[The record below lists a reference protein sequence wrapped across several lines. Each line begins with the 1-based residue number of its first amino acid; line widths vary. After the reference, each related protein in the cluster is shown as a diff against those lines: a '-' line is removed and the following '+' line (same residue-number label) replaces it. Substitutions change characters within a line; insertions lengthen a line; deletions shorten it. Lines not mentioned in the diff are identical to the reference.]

1 MAIKLSD
8 HFSFGR
14 LLRFVF
20 PSIAMMVFTSIYGV
34 IDGIFVS
41 NFAGKDALTAINLIF
56 PFIMVLG
63 ALGFMIG
70 TGGTA
75 IVAKTLGEESNR
87 KKANGYFSLLVYT
100 TIILGVLIALV
111 GIFTVRPISHFLG
124 AEGVM
129 VDYCVRYA
137 RIIFCALP
145 FFMLQNI
152 FQSFFV
158 SAEKPQL
165 GLFVTVG
172 AGVTNIVLDY
182 ILVGV
187 IPLGLNGAAIATAI
201 SQGVG
206 GLIPLVYFALPNSS
220 ALKLTKARIEWWVL
234 VKICT
239 NGMSELLSNISMS
252 FVSMLYNFKL
262 IKIAGNDAVAAYGV
276 IMYLQF
282 IFASIF
288 IGYAIGVAPL
298 ISYNYGA
305 ENHRELKGIFKKSLK
320 LMLGT
325 GVVMMIMSITLS
337 SPLSKVFVGYD
348 EKLYNMT
355 VNGFRLFSVAF
366 LPCGINI
373 FASSFYTALNNG
385 VVSAVLSV
393 FRTVIFQVVMVL
405 VLPKFW
411 GLDGIWFSSPM
422 TEILSVIV
430 AAVFFVALKNKYKYA

>member
-8 HFSFGR
+8 HFSLGK
-14 LLRFVF
+14 LLKFVF

-34 IDGIFVS
+34 VDGLFVS
-41 NFAGKDALTAINLIF
+41 NYAGKDAFTAVNLIF

-75 IVAKTLGEESNR
+75 IVAKTLGEANNR
-87 KKANGYFSLLVYT
+87 EKANGYFSLLVYT
-100 TIILGVLIALV
+100 TIILGVIVALV
-111 GIFTVRPISHFLG
+111 GIFTVRPISRLLG

-182 ILVGV
+182 LLVGV
-187 IPLGLNGAAIATAI
+187 LPWGLEGAAIATAI
-201 SQGVG
+201 SQTVG
-206 GLIPLVYFALPNSS
+206 GVVPLVYFALPNSS
-220 ALKLTKARIEWWVL
+220 TLKLTKARLEWWVL
-234 VKICT
+234 VKTCT
-239 NGMSELLSNISMS
+239 NGMSELLGNISMS
-252 FVSMLYNFKL
+252 VVSMLYNFKL
-262 IKIAGNDAVAAYGV
+262 IEVAGNDGVAAYGV

-288 IGYAIGVAPL
+288 IGYAIGVAP
-298 ISYNYGA
+298 IVSYNYGA

-325 GVVMMIMSITLS
+325 GIVMMIMSIVLS

-348 EKLYNMT
+348 EKLYNIT
-355 VNGFRLFSVAF
+355 VEGFRLFSVAF

-393 FRTVIFQVVMVL
+393 LRTVVFQVIMVL
-405 VLPKFW
+405 VLPVFW
-411 GLDGIWFSSPM
+411 GLEGIWFSSPM

-430 AAVFFVALKNKYKYA
+430 AGVFFIALRKKYQYI